1 MAGRGLALARTFVE
15 LADTL
20 TEGYDAIEHLH
31 MLAGRFV
38 ELLDLDD
45 AGILLNGSG
54 DTLRMAVT
62 SREHPGLVELV
73 EMQSDEGP
81 GLDAFRSGEAVTSA
95 DLNSA
100 VQTWPRFAPTA
111 IRAGYA
117 AVHALPMRLRVQRIG
132 AVVLLRT
139 RSSAMDADDAAIAQA
154 LADVATIG
162 MVQHRV
168 HAQQELLTGQLQTAL
183 NSRVVIEQAK
193 GVLAER
199 RSMFMEQAFE
209 ELRTFARSHNRR
221 LSEVAYAVVQNAPDV
236 TALTGRSPAQ
246 RTG

>member
-1 MAGRGLALARTFVE
+1 MAGRELGLARTFVD

-20 TEGYDAIEHLH
+20 ADGYDAIEHLH
-31 MLAGRFV
+31 VLAGRYV

-54 DTLRMAVT
+54 DTLRVVAT
-62 SREHPGLVELV
+62 SREHPDVVELV
-73 EMQSDEGP
+73 ELQSQEGP
-81 GLDAFRSGEAVTSA
+81 GLDAYHRGEAVASD
-95 DLNSA
+95 DLA
-100 VQTWPRFAPTA
+100 HAGRTWPRFAPTA
-111 IRAGYA
+111 VGAGYGS
-117 AVHALPMRLRVQRIG
+117 VYALPMRLREQRIG

-139 RSSAMDADDAAIAQA
+139 RAGAMDADDAAIAQA

-168 HAQQELLTGQLQTAL
+168 HAQQELLTGQLQNAL

-199 RSMFMEQAFE
+199 RSLFMEQAFE

-221 LSEVAYAVVQNAPDV
+221 LSDVAYAVVQNAPDV
-236 TALTGRSPAQ
+236 IALTRRPPVQ